1 MSKID
6 DLIGNT
12 ADIIIAMNQVRSM
25 AKRLRKDLESEAN
38 AVGPDEEHLRWFI
51 RSGPM
56 LKVDTTIGLLD
67 QVEKLLRSAQDDI
80 RKLDGT
86 E

>member
-38 AVGPDEEHLRWFI
+38 AVGPDEGHLRWFI

-56 LKVDTTIGLLD
+56 LKVDTTIGLLE